1 MLVYQEEEEGMK
13 TFEELK
19 AILTQD
25 LLTFGTLTE
34 SCSSTIEQRNVKER
48 EIGKHCYEAE
58 ENLDQLELN
67 RLKRVLGIADTSWR
81 AYKTKCLAGNS
92 PG

>member
-1 MLVYQEEEEGMK
+1 MK

-25 LLTFGTLTE
+25 LLVFGMLTE
-34 SCSSTIEQRNVKER
+34 SCSGTIEQCHMKER
-48 EIGKHCYEAE
+48 EIGRHCYEAE

-67 RLKRVLGIADTSWR
+67 RLKRALCIADTSWR
-81 AYKTKCLAGNS
+81 AYKIKCIAGSS